1 MNNKKPDAVQV
12 WKQTKKRCGNALLQG
27 SIDSEAG
34 NTRKS
39 GVESPH
45 SKLRPY
51 KIRTMVTRNKEVDA
65 GRVWKQMEDLL
76 APQLN
81 FSLADRVI
89 YSHLFRHSRLEGKLQ
104 LQFSISWL
112 ARGVGLSTKFTRDT
126 VRRLIA
132 RGVLHLVECNCRSQ
146 HVVRLRLPLEVKG
159 ICAAKIAAHLPGG
172 PAPAPGVVINIEE
185 ADFLEKQN
193 LRGAIHAR
201 EGGRCFYCSR
211 RIDQHRRCLDHV
223 VPRAELGQNSYRNLV
238 SCCLECN
245 SQKADRPAEEFLRR
259 LYRERRLST
268 AELTGRLRALYEL
281 AAGKL
286 LPPLA
291 ALPSR
296 TVS

>member
-1 MNNKKPDAVQV
+1 MNDKKLDAVQ
-12 WKQTKKRCGNALLQG
+12 
-27 SIDSEAG
+27 
-34 NTRKS
+34 
-39 GVESPH
+39 
-45 SKLRPY
+45 
-51 KIRTMVTRNKEVDA
+51 
-65 GRVWKQMEDLL
+65 VWKQMEDLL

-81 FSLADRVI
+81 FSLADRAV

-112 ARGVGLSTKFTRDT
+112 ARGVGLSSKFTRDT

-132 RGVLHLVECNCRSQ
+132 RGVLHLVECNCRVQ

-159 ICAAKIAAHLPGG
+159 VSAAKIAAHRTAL
-172 PAPAPGVVINIEE
+172 APRVV
-185 ADFLEKQN
+185 
-193 LRGAIHAR
+193 HAR

-268 AELTGRLRALYEL
+268 AELTGPSAPCMSWPAASCALIY
-281 AAGKL
+281 
-286 LPPLA
+286 
-291 ALPSR
+291 
-296 TVS
+296 

>member
-1 MNNKKPDAVQV
+1 MKNRKL
-12 WKQTKKRCGNALLQG
+12 NA
-27 SIDSEAG
+27 A
-34 NTRKS
+34 
-39 GVESPH
+39 
-45 SKLRPY
+45 
-51 KIRTMVTRNKEVDA
+51 
-65 GRVWKQMEDLL
+65 RVWKQMEDLL

-104 LQFSISWL
+104 LKFSISWL
-112 ARGVGLSTKFTRDT
+112 ARSVGLSMKFTRDT

-159 ICAAKIAAHLPGG
+159 ICAEKIAAHR
-172 PAPAPGVVINIEE
+172 PAPAPRVVINIEE
-185 ADFLEKQN
+185 ADFLEKQI
-193 LRGAIHAR
+193 LRQAIHER

-211 RIDQHRRCLDHV
+211 RITHHRRCLDHV

-286 LPPLA
+286 RPNSLENGK
-291 ALPSR
+291 
-296 TVS
+296 